1 MNPLESVLECYFD
14 NTARELA
21 KNEARRGMSLAD
33 TKKGADSWSQK
44 GGAHEKGRR

>member
-33 TKKGADSWSQK
+33 TKKGARS
-44 GGAHEKGRR
+44 GRPFQSLSEAAP